1 MSASTPAERNYG
13 RILPAVAAV
22 ALIGTVVIAG
32 GIGSRGEG
40 RRRAQASRRRR
51 RPPSSLTPTTTALP
65 TTTTIPKTTLSQP
78 LSQGMSG
85 PEVQNLQQ
93 RLADLGFQPGPV
105 DGQFGKL
112 TTAAVWAWETVIEGA
127 LQRDATGIVTPERWL
142 AMQDPLAVAARRP
155 DAGKHTEIYL
165 PQQALVVFDGATPIF
180 ISHISSGE
188 LEPPGDDFSKGK
200 EWCEEVTIDPGENG
214 NVDGTEPLK
223 KGVCGNAWTPGGVF
237 EYYRMVE
244 GVRQSRLGG
253 MRNPVYFN
261 YGIAVHGAYEVPDHP
276 ASHGCIR
283 IDNSFSEHFQSI
295 VDHRRAGVRVGRH
308 RGARDLRRPVRPVG
322 LGRPQLPTTTTTTTT
337 TDPDHDRAP
346 RRPTAAVRRPR
357 RRRRPT
363 APPPPVEVTTTT
375 PRPSRPAD
383 PAGTAGG
390 RRRGRAAARRAGDAA
405 LRPTVRPWSGR
416 P

>member
-1 MSASTPAERNYG
+1 KS
-13 RILPAVAAV
+13 IL
-22 ALIGTVVIAG
+22 T
-32 GIGSRGEG
+32 
-40 RRRAQASRRRR
+40 
-51 RPPSSLTPTTTALP
+51 
-65 TTTTIPKTTLSQP
+65 QP

-85 PEVQNLQQ
+85 TEVQTLQQ

-112 TTAAVWAWETVIEGA
+112 TTAAVWAWETVVEGA

-142 AMQDPLAVAARRP
+142 LMQDPLALVPRRP

-165 PQQALVVFDGATPIF
+165 PQQALVVFDGPTPIF

-188 LEPPGDDFSKGK
+188 LAPPGDDFSKGQ

-223 KGVCGNAWTPGGVF
+223 KGVCGNSWTPGGVY
-237 EYYRMVE
+237 EYYREVE

-295 VDHRRAGVRVGRH
+295 VNIGEQVFVWDGIKEPEAY
-308 RGARDLRRPVRPVG
+308 GAQSG
-322 LGRPQLPTTTTTTTT
+322 LWDWADPNYTTTTTSTTTTTTTVPPT
-337 TDPDHDRAP
+337 TV
-346 RRPTAAVRRPR
+346 RPTTIPAPAPPPVTTT
-357 RRRRPT
+357 T
-363 APPPPVEVTTTT
+363 APPPVEVTTTT
-375 PRPSRPAD
+375 
-383 PAGTAGG
+383 T
-390 RRRGRAAARRAGDAA
+390 
-405 LRPTVRPWSGR
+405 TVPPG
-416 P
+416 

>member
-1 MSASTPAERNYG
+1 VSASSPAERNYG

-32 GIGSRGEG
+32 GLGSRGDG
-40 RRRAQASRRRR
+40 DDGAQAS
-51 RPPSSLTPTTTALP
+51 PPSTVATVAQAPVTTAIPTTA
-65 TTTTIPKTTLSQP
+65 TIPKTTLAQP

-112 TTAAVWAWETVIEGA
+112 TTAAVWAWETVVEGA
-127 LQRDATGIVTPERWL
+127 LQRNATGVVTPERWL
-142 AMQDPLAVAARRP
+142 TMQDPLAVAPRRP

-165 PQQALVVFDGATPIF
+165 PQQAIVVFDGLTPIF

-188 LEPPGDDFSKGK
+188 LEAPGDDFSKGK

-261 YGIAVHGAYEVPDHP
+261 YGIAVHGAYEVPNHP

-295 VDHRRAGVRVGRH
+295 VNIGEQVFVWDGIEEPESYGAQSGLWDWADPNYSTTTSTTSTTLPPTTVG
-308 RGARDLRRPVRPVG
+308 
-322 LGRPQLPTTTTTTTT
+322 PTTTAPAPPPAPTSATTT
-337 TDPDHDRAP
+337 
-346 RRPTAAVRRPR
+346 
-357 RRRRPT
+357 T
-363 APPPPVEVTTTT
+363 APPPPAEVTTTT
-375 PRPSRPAD
+375 IA
-383 PAGTAGG
+383 
-390 RRRGRAAARRAGDAA
+390 
-405 LRPTVRPWSGR
+405 TVPPG
-416 P
+416 